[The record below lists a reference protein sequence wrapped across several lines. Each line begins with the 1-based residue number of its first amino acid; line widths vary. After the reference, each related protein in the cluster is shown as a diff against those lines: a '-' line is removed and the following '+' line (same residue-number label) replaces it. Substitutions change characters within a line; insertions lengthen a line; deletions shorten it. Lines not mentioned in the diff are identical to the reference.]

1 MTPIEKANARRAELK
16 AAGVPQRNK
25 TWAERYAAKPKNL
38 RLAIACFCMQ
48 CCGGEDA
55 SGVREQVRGCT
66 AKGCPLYPHRPY
78 KFKEATGG

>member
-38 RLAIACFCMQ
+38 RLAIACHCHQCM
-48 CCGGEDA
+48 GGE
-55 SGVREQVRGCT
+55 GVPGIREDIRGCT
-66 AKGCPLYPHRPY
+66 AKGCPLFTHRPY
-78 KFKEATGG
+78 RLKGE